1 MTPFRHS
8 LNDMLGIKRIDT
20 FVLKKFFVMFLGCF
34 CICLFVFMMQFV
46 WRYIDTLVGK
56 GLGVDVLA
64 QFFFYMAL
72 SLVPMALPM
81 AVLLT
86 SLITFG
92 NMGEQLELTAM
103 KAAGIPLIRIMRP
116 LIVSC
121 ALLMCTS
128 YYFQNK
134 ISPNAQLELA
144 RLLMSMKEKSPALE
158 IPEGV
163 FYNGIPGVN
172 LYVEHKRA
180 ETGMLYNVII
190 YKIDRGIENAQI
202 VVADSAKLETT
213 ADKHFLKLSIFNGEQ
228 FENLQSSD
236 ANMLSGTQVPY
247 DRETFQYKNFLIDFN
262 TDFDLLN
269 AENLAGMAETK
280 SQKQLTHDIDSMTQV
295 YDSVGLAN
303 YKELSARYMQTGYMQ
318 KKDSL
323 LALKMSKTVNP
334 DTILLN
340 LPAEQRLR
348 VLQKANSD
356 NDNLITEMQW
366 RSPVSQDGWWIVRKH
381 QIKWHEKFTSS
392 LSCLFFFFIGAPLG
406 AIIRKGGLG
415 VSTIISV
422 LIFIIYYIIGT
433 SGMKLAR
440 DGTLN
445 ITFGMWISTCIMAPL
460 GAWLTYKANKD
471 SAVFN
476 FEAIRERFLRFIGYR
491 QPRNLQRKEII
502 IHEPDYQHCLQQLQ
516 DITAQAL
523 RVRSELSLPRPANYF
538 KLFFLPQ
545 KENSVAQLSQNL
557 EDLIR
562 QLSNSESAR
571 LVYTLNNYPTLYI
584 TAHLSPSRNRW
595 VNMAM
600 GAVFPVGIAVWLKI
614 CKYRRRLDKDITRIL
629 NTNAVLPTFINSGTD
644 KNNSNEGNSNCETDN
659 PHPDMAPETQDS

>member
-1 MTPFRHS
+1 
-8 LNDMLGIKRIDT
+8 MLGVKRIDT

-56 GLGVDVLA
+56 GLGMDVLA
-64 QFFFYMAL
+64 QFFFYMAV

-81 AVLLT
+81 AILLT

-121 ALLMCTS
+121 TILMCVS
-128 YYFQNK
+128 YYFQNT
-134 ISPNAQLELA
+134 ISPKAQLELA

-172 LYVEHKRA
+172 LYVEHKQA

-190 YKIDRGIENAQI
+190 YKMDRGIENAQI

-228 FENLQSSD
+228 FENLQSTNQ
-236 ANMLSGTQVPY
+236 NMLAGAQVPY
-247 DRETFQYKNFLIDFN
+247 DRETFQYKNFLIDFD

-269 AENLAGMAETK
+269 AESLAGRAETK
-280 SQKQLTHDIDSMTQV
+280 SQAELTHDIDSMTHV
-295 YDSVGLAN
+295 YDSLGIAN
-303 YKELSARYMQTGYMQ
+303 YEELSARYMQTGFMQ
-318 KKDSL
+318 KQDSAKA
-323 LALKMSKTVNP
+323 LAMSKH
-334 DTILLN
+334 LN
-340 LPAEQRLR
+340 LDTALLSLSAEQRLR
-348 VLQKANSD
+348 VFQRAGSD
-356 NDNLITEMQW
+356 NDNILTEMQW
-366 RSPVSQDGWWIVRKH
+366 RSPVSQDGWWMVRKH

-415 VSTIISV
+415 VSTILSV

-445 ITFGMWISTCIMAPL
+445 ITFGMWISTIVMAPL
-460 GAWLTYKANKD
+460 GVWLTYKANRD

-476 FEAIRERFLRFIGYR
+476 FEAVRDRFLRFIGYR

-502 IHEPDYQHCLQQLQ
+502 IHEPDYAHCLQQLQ
-516 DITAQAL
+516 AL
-523 RVRSELSLPRPANYF
+523 TTEALGIRRQLNLPHPANYF
-538 KLFFLPQ
+538 SLFFLPQ
-545 KENSVAQLSQNL
+545 KDNPVIALSDHM

-571 LVYTLNNYPTLYI
+571 LVFTLNNYPTLYRS
-584 TAHLSPSRNRW
+584 AHLSPVKNRW
-595 VNMAM
+595 ANMAM
-600 GAVFPVGIAVWLKI
+600 GIIFPIGIAVWLKI
-614 CKYRRRLDKDITRIL
+614 CKYRRRLDKDITRIVA
-629 NTNAVLPTFINSGTD
+629 TNAALPKFINSGLD
-644 KNNSNEGNSNCETDN
+644 ETITN
-659 PHPDMAPETQDS
+659 PPTQTENL

>member
-1 MTPFRHS
+1 
-8 LNDMLGIKRIDT
+8 MLGVKRIDT

-56 GLGVDVLA
+56 GLGMDVLA
-64 QFFFYMAL
+64 QFFFYMAV

-81 AVLLT
+81 AILLT

-121 ALLMCTS
+121 TLLMFTS
-128 YYFQNK
+128 YYFQNT
-134 ISPNAQLELA
+134 ISPKAQLELA

-172 LYVEHKRA
+172 LYVEHKQP

-190 YKIDRGIENAQI
+190 YKMDRGIENAQI
-202 VVADSAKLETT
+202 VVADSARLETT
-213 ADKHFLKLSIFNGEQ
+213 ADKHFLKLSIFSGEQ
-228 FENLQSSD
+228 FENLQSTST
-236 ANMLSGTQVPY
+236 NMLSGAQVPY

-269 AENLAGMAETK
+269 AESLAGRAETK
-280 SQKQLTHDIDSMTQV
+280 SQQELTHDIDSMTHV
-295 YDSVGLAN
+295 YDSIGVAN
-303 YKELSARYMQTGYMQ
+303 YQELSARYMQTGYMQ
-318 KKDSL
+318 KKDSAAA
-323 LALKMSKTVNP
+323 LAMSKRVNL
-334 DTILLN
+334 DTALLS
-340 LPAEQRLR
+340 LSAEQRLR
-348 VLQKANSD
+348 VFQRANSD
-356 NDNLITEMQW
+356 NDNILTEIQW
-366 RSPVSQDGWWIVRKH
+366 RSPVSQDGWWMVRRH

-415 VSTIISV
+415 VSTILSV

-445 ITFGMWISTCIMAPL
+445 ITFGMWISTIVMAPL
-460 GAWLTYKANKD
+460 GIWLTYKANKD

-476 FEAIRERFLRFIGYR
+476 FDALCESVLRLLGYR
-491 QPRNLQRKEII
+491 QPRTLQRKEII
-502 IHEPDYQHCLQQLQ
+502 IHEPDYGLCLQQLQ
-516 DITAQAL
+516 ALTAEALDIRRQL
-523 RVRSELSLPRPANYF
+523 HLSRPANYF
-538 KLFFLPQ
+538 RLFFQPQ
-545 KENSVAQLSQNL
+545 EKNRVADLS
-557 EDLIR
+557 EHMEALIR

-571 LVYTLNNYPTLYI
+571 LVMTLNNYPNLYLS
-584 TAHLSPSRNRW
+584 AHLSPVKNRW
-595 VNMAM
+595 ANMAM
-600 GAVFPVGIAVWLKI
+600 GILFPIGIAVWLKI
-614 CKYRRRLDKDITRIL
+614 CKYRSILDQDITRIV
-629 NTNAVLPTFINSGTD
+629 NTNAILPKYINGGQ
-644 KNNSNEGNSNCETDN
+644 GNSAQQQE
-659 PHPDMAPETQDS
+659 APPANAE

>member
-1 MTPFRHS
+1 
-8 LNDMLGIKRIDT
+8 MLGVKRIDT

-56 GLGVDVLA
+56 GLGLDVLA
-64 QFFFYMAL
+64 QFFFYMAV

-81 AVLLT
+81 AILLT

-121 ALLMCTS
+121 TILMCVS
-128 YYFQNK
+128 YYFQNT
-134 ISPNAQLELA
+134 ISPKAQLELA

-172 LYVEHKRA
+172 LYVEHKQA

-190 YKIDRGIENAQI
+190 YKMDRGIDNAQI

-213 ADKHFLKLSIFNGEQ
+213 ADKHFLKLSIYNGEQ
-228 FENLQSSD
+228 FENLQSTNQ
-236 ANMLSGTQVPY
+236 NMLSGAQVPY
-247 DRETFQYKNFLIDFN
+247 DRETFQYKIFLIDFD

-269 AENLAGMAETK
+269 AESLSGRAETK
-280 SQKQLTHDIDSMTQV
+280 SQAELTHDIDSMTHV
-295 YDSVGLAN
+295 YDSLGIAN
-303 YKELSARYMQTGYMQ
+303 YEELSARYMQTGF
-318 KKDSL
+318 
-323 LALKMSKTVNP
+323 MSKQDSAKALTLSRRVNIDTV
-334 DTILLN
+334 LLS
-340 LPAEQRLR
+340 LSAEQRLR
-348 VLQKANSD
+348 VFQRAGSD
-356 NDNLITEMQW
+356 NDNILTEMQW
-366 RSPVSQDGWWIVRKH
+366 RSPVSQDGWWLVRKH

-415 VSTIISV
+415 VSTILSV

-445 ITFGMWISTCIMAPL
+445 ITFGMWISTIVMAPL
-460 GAWLTYKANKD
+460 GVWLTYKANRD

-476 FEAIRERFLRFIGYR
+476 FEAVRDRFLRFIGYR

-502 IHEPDYQHCLQQLQ
+502 IHEPDYARCLQQ
-516 DITAQAL
+516 AQAL
-523 RVRSELSLPRPANYF
+523 TTEALDIRNRLNLPRPANYF
-538 KLFFLPQ
+538 RLFFLPQ
-545 KENSVAQLSQNL
+545 GDNPVIDLSDHM

-571 LVYTLNNYPTLYI
+571 LVFTLNNYPTLYRS
-584 TAHLSPSRNRW
+584 AHLPPSKNRW

-600 GAVFPVGIAVWLKI
+600 GVVFPVGIVVWLKI
-614 CKYRRRLDKDITRIL
+614 CKYRRRLNKDITRIVA
-629 NTNAVLPTFINSGTD
+629 TNAVLPRFINGGLNDSATNPPS
-644 KNNSNEGNSNCETDN
+644 KNENL
-659 PHPDMAPETQDS
+659 

>member
-1 MTPFRHS
+1 
-8 LNDMLGIKRIDT
+8 MLGVKRIDT

-56 GLGVDVLA
+56 GLGMDVLA
-64 QFFFYMAL
+64 QFFFYMAV

-81 AVLLT
+81 AILLT

-121 ALLMCTS
+121 AILMCVS
-128 YYFQNK
+128 YYFQNT
-134 ISPNAQLELA
+134 ISPKAQLELA

-172 LYVEHKRA
+172 LYVEHKQA

-190 YKIDRGIENAQI
+190 YKMDRGIENAQI

-228 FENLQSSD
+228 FENLQSTNQ
-236 ANMLSGTQVPY
+236 NMLAGAQVPY
-247 DRETFQYKNFLIDFN
+247 DRETFQYKNFLIDFD

-269 AENLAGMAETK
+269 AESLAGRAETK
-280 SQKQLTHDIDSMTQV
+280 SQAELTHDIDSMTHV
-295 YDSVGLAN
+295 YDSLGIAN
-303 YKELSARYMQTGYMQ
+303 YEELSARYMQTGFMQ
-318 KKDSL
+318 KQDSAKA
-323 LALKMSKTVNP
+323 LAMSKYVSL
-334 DTILLN
+334 DTALLS

-348 VLQKANSD
+348 VFQRAGSD
-356 NDNLITEMQW
+356 NDNILTEMQW
-366 RSPVSQDGWWIVRKH
+366 RSPVSQDGWWMVRKH

-415 VSTIISV
+415 VSTILSV

-445 ITFGMWISTCIMAPL
+445 ITFGMWISTIVMAPL
-460 GAWLTYKANKD
+460 GVWLTYKANRD

-476 FEAIRERFLRFIGYR
+476 FEAVRDRFLHFIGYR

-502 IHEPDYQHCLQQLQ
+502 IQEPDYAHCLQQLQ
-516 DITAQAL
+516 ALTTEALDIRRQL
-523 RVRSELSLPRPANYF
+523 NLPHPANYF
-538 KLFFLPQ
+538 SLFFLPQ
-545 KENSVAQLSQNL
+545 KDNPVIALSDHM

-571 LVYTLNNYPTLYI
+571 LVFTLNNYPSIYRS
-584 TAHLSPSRNRW
+584 AHLTPVNNRW
-595 VNMAM
+595 ANTAI
-600 GAVFPVGIAVWLKI
+600 GIIFPIGIVVWLKI
-614 CKYRRRLDKDITRIL
+614 CKYRRRLNKDITRIVA
-629 NTNAVLPTFINSGTD
+629 TNAALPKFIDSGLD
-644 KNNSNEGNSNCETDN
+644 KT
-659 PHPDMAPETQDS
+659 PAHPPTQTENL